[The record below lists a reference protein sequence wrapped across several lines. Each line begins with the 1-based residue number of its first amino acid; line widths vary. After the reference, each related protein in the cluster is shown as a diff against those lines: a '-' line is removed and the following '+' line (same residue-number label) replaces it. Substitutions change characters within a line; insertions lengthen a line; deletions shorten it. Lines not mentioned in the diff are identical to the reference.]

1 MTGRRNGMLCTLNRW
16 MISRAEDTG
25 KKLSCFAER
34 HVKRCGAC
42 REFAR
47 SSASLSTELRV
58 EKAAFLDG
66 VPEFSVR
73 ALSPTDVPATE
84 RGNVTAAE
92 RRRGR
97 PWSFLLPLPAAAVA
111 VLLVA
116 IGVFVVFRIGR
127 HEPELSPQDRAA
139 AMAALKSVSSAP
151 GELEG
156 VISEAESSLD
166 KERQILEK
174 SIASAAEYLQAR
186 LNIKIERRNPPS
198 KSS

>member
-1 MTGRRNGMLCTLNRW
+1 MLCTLNRW

-97 PWSFLLPLPAAAVA
+97 PWSFLLPLPAAVA